1 MVRFLSITLGVLFL
15 AAGLAKLFVLDA
27 FASTIAGIVFIPI
40 QAGII
45 LAAIVICVEAAGA
58 IALLVNFQVR
68 LVSLLFCLVVAV
80 FLWVL
85 SSAIIQG
92 TEITCNCFG
101 ILGIHLTNRQ
111 ELLLDFALFNA
122 FGLLAYAAHGM
133 EDPSPAEHR
142 GRGRTFTI
150 ALVVVLAV
158 LELSLAKYVLDR
170 GRYLSPEDSAIALR
184 HVESMD
190 SLFAARSNTTR
201 ALLLVR
207 FRDMN
212 CPPCSDDFF
221 HLVDSLRSRVGVNSH
236 RVAALVAMEPS
247 LMANS
252 PKMLERWIEANGFR
266 FPVFVMPE
274 AVSDSISLAKSTAVV
289 IGARDRILFSERFP
303 MGLTK
308 RLVALGWFRS

>member
-40 QAGII
+40 QTGII

-170 GRYLSPEDSAIALR
+170 GRYLSPAAFTASSPASTSRAR
-184 HVESMD
+184 TH
-190 SLFAARSNTTR
+190 AARLASYSGCVELTGIS
-201 ALLLVR
+201 VIE
-207 FRDMN
+207 
-212 CPPCSDDFF
+212 CPPPTY
-221 HLVDSLRSRVGVNSH
+221 RPSH
-236 RVAALVAMEPS
+236 QPRH
-247 LMANS
+247 
-252 PKMLERWIEANGFR
+252 
-266 FPVFVMPE
+266 
-274 AVSDSISLAKSTAVV
+274 
-289 IGARDRILFSERFP
+289 
-303 MGLTK
+303 
-308 RLVALGWFRS
+308 